1 MPCYLVVVFFL
12 HVAPQSFV
20 YLLAQISLSSL
31 LHLCQNHG
39 RNFLRSKGLHL
50 TTANVH
56 LDMGLALLLGDLKW
70 NMQTY

>member
-1 MPCYLVVVFFL
+1 MFFGCCFFL

-20 YLLAQISLSSL
+20 YLLAEISLSSL

-50 TTANVH
+50 TTADVH